1 MPERALQM
9 TGIVKTY
16 GGVPVLQN
24 VDLSVE
30 RGEIHAL
37 LGENGAGKTTL
48 IDRAVRRE
56 GLD

>member
-30 RGEIHAL
+30 RG
-37 LGENGAGKTTL
+37 
-48 IDRAVRRE
+48 
-56 GLD
+56 